1 MIRSMTGYG
10 RGEAMGARTVLTV
23 ECKSVNH
30 RHLDVSLKLP
40 RLLTAFESDAR
51 RLIQSALQRGRIDVS
66 CALTPVEGTVLN
78 PLTVDVAQAKE
89 YADAARKVAESLD
102 LADGPSLAW
111 VMAQSGVLT
120 REEQAPLAPEDAWPL
135 LERALSAALAELVE
149 RRETEGAAL
158 AHELANL
165 GSVLAGYVE
174 TVAQRAPAAVERRA
188 ARLRER
194 MQAMLAG
201 AELDHARLATE
212 VAVWADK
219 TDVSEELA
227 RLRAH
232 LAQLTALLAGEGP
245 VGRTLDFLIQEIHR
259 EVNTIGSK
267 ADDLEIS
274 QAVIAAKSTLEKMRE
289 QIQNLE

>member
-10 RGEAMGARTVLTV
+10 RAEGTGARAVLTV

-158 AHELANL
+158 AQELANL

-201 AELDHARLATE
+201 VELDHARLATE

-274 QAVIAAKSTLEKMRE
+274 QAVITAKSTLEKMRE

>member
-10 RGEAMGARTVLTV
+10 RAEAAGARSIVTV

-30 RHLDVSLKLP
+30 RHLDISLKLP
-40 RLLTAFESDAR
+40 RVLGSFEADAR
-51 RLIQSALQRGRIDVS
+51 RLIQAAVQRGRVDAAV
-66 CALTPVEGTVLN
+66 AVNGPEGGLLN
-78 PLTVDVAQAKE
+78 PLTVNLAQARE
-89 YADAARKVAESLD
+89 YTDAARRLAEALD
-102 LADGPSLAW
+102 LADGPSLGW
-111 VMAQSGVLT
+111 VMGQSGVLT
-120 REEQAPLAPEDAWPL
+120 REEQAPLAPEEAWPL
-135 LERALSAALAELVE
+135 LERALSDALAELVQ

-158 AHELANL
+158 AQELAGL
-165 GSVLAGYVE
+165 GSVLAGYVD
-174 TVAQRAPAAVERRA
+174 TVAERAPAAVERRA
-188 ARLRER
+188 IRLRDR

-201 AELDHARLATE
+201 AEIDQGRLATE

-232 LAQLTALLAGEGP
+232 LTQLTALLGADGP

-274 QAVIAAKSTLEKMRE
+274 QAVIAAKSTIEKMRE
-289 QIQNLE
+289 QVQNLE

>member
-1 MIRSMTGYG
+1 MTGYG
-10 RGEAMGARTVLTV
+10 RAEATGARTILSV

-40 RLLTAFESDAR
+40 RVLGGFESDAR
-51 RLIQSALQRGRIDVS
+51 RLIQSAVQRGRVDISAAVT
-66 CALTPVEGTVLN
+66 AAEGTVLN
-78 PLTVDVAQAKE
+78 PLSVNLAQATE
-89 YADAARKVAESLD
+89 YAEAARTLAQALD
-102 LADGPSLAW
+102 LPDGPSLGW

-120 REEQAPLAPEDAWPL
+120 REEQPPLSPEEAWPL

-149 RRETEGAAL
+149 RRETEGRAL
-158 AHELANL
+158 GHELGTL
-165 GSVLAGYVE
+165 GAMLAGHVD
-174 TVAQRAPAAVERRA
+174 TVARRAPVAVDRRA

-194 MQAMLAG
+194 MLAMLAG
-201 AELDHARLATE
+201 AEIDHARLATE

-232 LAQLTALLAGEGP
+232 LGQFDTLRGSDGP
-245 VGRTLDFLIQEIHR
+245 VGRTLDFLIQEINR

-289 QIQNLE
+289 QVQNLE

>member
-1 MIRSMTGYG
+1 MTGYG
-10 RGEAMGARTVLTV
+10 RAEGTGARAVLTV

-78 PLTVDVAQAKE
+78 PLTVDVAQAKG
-89 YADAARKVAESLD
+89 YADAARRVAESLD

-158 AHELANL
+158 AQELANL

-201 AELDHARLATE
+201 VELDHARLATE

-274 QAVIAAKSTLEKMRE
+274 QAVITAKSTLEKMRE

>member
-1 MIRSMTGYG
+1 MIHSMTGYG
-10 RGEAMGARTVLTV
+10 RAEATGVRMVLTV

-40 RLLTAFESDAR
+40 RVLTAFESDAR
-51 RLIQSALQRGRIDVS
+51 RLVQSAVQRGRVDVS
-66 CALTPVEGTVLN
+66 CALSPVEGTVLN
-78 PLTVDVAQAKE
+78 PLAVNLAQARE
-89 YADAARKVAESLD
+89 YADAARQVAESLD

-111 VMAQSGVLT
+111 VMGQPGVLT
-120 REEQAPLAPEDAWPL
+120 REEQTPLAPDDAWPL
-135 LERALSAALAELVE
+135 LERALSAALEELVG
-149 RRETEGAAL
+149 RRQTEGTAL
-158 AHELANL
+158 AQELVTL
-165 GSVLAGYVE
+165 GSLLAGYVDA
-174 TVAQRAPAAVERRA
+174 VAQRAPAAVERRA

-194 MQAMLAG
+194 MHAMVG
-201 AELDHARLATE
+201 SAEVDPARLAAE

-232 LAQLTALLAGEGP
+232 LAQLTALVSGEGP

-267 ADDLEIS
+267 ADDLEIA
-274 QAVIAAKSTLEKMRE
+274 QAVITAKSTLEKMRE
-289 QIQNLE
+289 QVQNLE